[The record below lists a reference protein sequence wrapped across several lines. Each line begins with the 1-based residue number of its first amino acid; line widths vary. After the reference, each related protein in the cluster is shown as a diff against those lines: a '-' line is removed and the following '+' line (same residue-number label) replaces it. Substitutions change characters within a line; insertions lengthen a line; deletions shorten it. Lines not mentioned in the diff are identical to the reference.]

1 MTQLSINTGVR
12 SLVRLSVAA
21 AIVVSA
27 ATTALPQMQSAMSSA
42 SDGLAGPVDYRLNL
56 GDVLEISVHGFPEL
70 RQKAMVELNGEV
82 SLPPAGRI
90 RIVGMN
96 IAEAQAA
103 IRKLVTARPLRQK
116 FADGR
121 ENLTVV
127 AADDVSVSISEYRP
141 VYVTGDV
148 AKPGELV
155 FRPGLTVRQAI
166 ALAGGFDIMRYRLV
180 NPFIE
185 SADMKGKQES
195 LWTEIAKVRAE
206 AARVRAE
213 LDGNQSLD
221 ESAVRDI
228 PLAPGFIDQLIET
241 ESATLK
247 GRLEDFAKD
256 QDHLKSLVHMA
267 ADRAKTLAA
276 TVENEEQGVKEDE
289 KGYADLGHGAVSVLR
304 MMDIRH
310 TQIAGS
316 TRVLQARWQL
326 EQAQRDE
333 AEAARNLEH
342 ADSARRTELLT
353 ALQAANVKA
362 NDLQAQLS
370 ANSEKLSATS
380 LLKSRLVRGPG
391 AKPIIQLFRSDRNMR
406 QVVDAVEETSLLPGD
421 TIDIALKNEFDL
433 EVSRELGMVRNALGT
448 GTDPVRRP

>member
-1 MTQLSINTGVR
+1 MTQSSINTGVR
-12 SLVRLSVAA
+12 SLVRLAVAA
-21 AIVVSA
+21 TIVVSA
-27 ATTALPQMQSAMSSA
+27 ATAALPQMQSALSSA

-70 RQKAMVELNGEV
+70 RQKAMVELNGDV

-391 AKPIIQLFRSDRNMR
+391 AKPTIQLFRSDRNMR

>member
-1 MTQLSINTGVR
+1 MTQLRINTGVR
-12 SLVRLSVAA
+12 SLVRLTVAA

-27 ATTALPQMQSAMSSA
+27 VTAALPQIQSALSSA

-56 GDVLEISVHGFPEL
+56 GDVLEISIHGFPEL
-70 RQKAMVELNGEV
+70 RQKAMVELNGDV

-127 AADDVSVSISEYRP
+127 AADDVSVSILEYRP

-206 AARVRAE
+206 IARVRAE

-228 PLAPGFIDQLIET
+228 PLAPSFIDQLVET
-241 ESATLK
+241 EAETLK
-247 GRLEDFAKD
+247 GRLDDFAKD
-256 QDHLKSLVHMA
+256 QDHLKSLVQMA
-267 ADRAKTLAA
+267 AERAKTLAA

-326 EQAQRDE
+326 EQAQRDA
-333 AEAARNLEH
+333 AEATRNLEH

-353 ALQAANVKA
+353 ALQTDNVKA

-391 AKPIIQLFRSDRNMR
+391 AKPTIQLFRSDRNLR
-406 QVVDAVEETSLLPGD
+406 QVIDAVEETSLLPGD

-433 EVSRELGMVRNALGT
+433 EVNRELGMVRNALGT

>member
-1 MTQLSINTGVR
+1 
-12 SLVRLSVAA
+12 
-21 AIVVSA
+21 
-27 ATTALPQMQSAMSSA
+27 
-42 SDGLAGPVDYRLNL
+42 
-56 GDVLEISVHGFPEL
+56 
-70 RQKAMVELNGEV
+70 
-82 SLPPAGRI
+82 
-90 RIVGMN
+90 MN

-185 SADMKGKQES
+185 SADMKGRQES

-206 AARVRAE
+206 TARLRAE

-228 PLAPGFIDQLIET
+228 PLAPSFIDQLVET

-247 GRLEDFAKD
+247 GRLEDAAKD
-256 QDHLKSLVHMA
+256 QDHLKSLVRMA

-310 TQIAGS
+310 TQVAGS

-326 EQAQRDE
+326 EQAQRDQ

-391 AKPIIQLFRSDRNMR
+391 AKPSIQLFRSDRNMR

-433 EVSRELGMVRNALGT
+433 EVNRELGMVRNALGT

>member
-1 MTQLSINTGVR
+1 MTQLRINTGVR
-12 SLVRLSVAA
+12 SLVRLTVAA

-27 ATTALPQMQSAMSSA
+27 VTAALPQIQSALSSA

-56 GDVLEISVHGFPEL
+56 GDVLEISIHGFPEL
-70 RQKAMVELNGEV
+70 RQKAMVELNGDV

-127 AADDVSVSISEYRP
+127 AADDVSVSILEYRP

-166 ALAGGFDIMRYRLV
+166 ALAGGYDIMRYRLV

-206 AARVRAE
+206 IARVRAE
-213 LDGNQSLD
+213 LDGNQILD

-228 PLAPGFIDQLIET
+228 PLAPSFIDQLVET
-241 ESATLK
+241 EAETLK
-247 GRLEDFAKD
+247 GRLDDFAKD
-256 QDHLKSLVHMA
+256 QDHLKSLVQMA
-267 ADRAKTLAA
+267 AERAKTLAA

-326 EQAQRDE
+326 EQAQRDA
-333 AEAARNLEH
+333 AEATRNLEH

-353 ALQAANVKA
+353 ALQTDNVKA

-391 AKPIIQLFRSDRNMR
+391 AKPTIQLFRSDRNLR
-406 QVVDAVEETSLLPGD
+406 QVIDAVEETSLLPGD

-433 EVSRELGMVRNALGT
+433 EVNRELGMVRNALGT

>member
-12 SLVRLSVAA
+12 SLVRLTVAA
-21 AIVVSA
+21 TIVVSA
-27 ATTALPQMQSAMSSA
+27 VTAALPQIQSALSSA

-56 GDVLEISVHGFPEL
+56 GDVLEISIHGFPEL
-70 RQKAMVELNGEV
+70 RQKAMVELNGDV

-185 SADMKGKQES
+185 SADMKGRQES

-206 AARVRAE
+206 TARLRAE

-228 PLAPGFIDQLIET
+228 PLAPSFIDQLVET

-247 GRLEDFAKD
+247 GRLEDAAKD
-256 QDHLKSLVHMA
+256 QDHLKSLVRMA

-310 TQIAGS
+310 TQVAGS

-326 EQAQRDE
+326 EQAQRDQ

-391 AKPIIQLFRSDRNMR
+391 AKPSIQLFRSDRNMR

-421 TIDIALKNEFDL
+421 TIDIALKNAFDL
-433 EVSRELGMVRNALGT
+433 EVNRELGMVRNALGT